1 MVFSIITKKHFMKS
15 FYIMIILSQFILFS
29 CNNQSSTESDG
40 SQKFVSRSMFG
51 DKWPL
56 TIDKG
61 TLKCLDYGGVVFIT
75 EDGRIYG
82 VNGTAKTYGKTAGY
96 SDIEDIW
103 ADDLV
108 TKKSLMEVGVSEE
121 DATSKISIGPIL
133 DEGLKLCK

>member
-1 MVFSIITKKHFMKS
+1 MKS
-15 FYIMIILSQFILFS
+15 LYITIVLAQFILFS
-29 CNNQSSTESDG
+29 CNSESTTESDAP
-40 SQKFVSRSMFG
+40 QKFVSRSMFG
-51 DKWPL
+51 NEWPL

-75 EDGRIYG
+75 EDGQIYG

-108 TKKSLMEVGVSEE
+108 TKKSLMEVGVSEK
-121 DATSKISIGPIL
+121 DASSKISIGPLL

>member
-1 MVFSIITKKHFMKS
+1 MKS
-15 FYIMIILSQFILFS
+15 LYIAIVLAQFILFS
-29 CNNQSSTESDG
+29 CSNQSATESEG
-40 SQKFVSRSMFG
+40 SQKFVSRSMFRN
-51 DKWPL
+51 KWPL

-108 TKKSLMEVGVSEE
+108 TKKSLMEAGVPEE
-121 DATSKISIGPIL
+121 HASSKMDIGL
-133 DEGLKLCK
+133 LLEEGLKLCE